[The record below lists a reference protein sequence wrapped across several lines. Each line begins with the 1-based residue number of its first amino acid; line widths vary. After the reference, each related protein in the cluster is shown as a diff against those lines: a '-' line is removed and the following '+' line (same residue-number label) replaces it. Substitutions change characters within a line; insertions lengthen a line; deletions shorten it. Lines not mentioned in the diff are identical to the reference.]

1 MFPLKFVL
9 QLQLPWQLCARWSF
23 RCQLTAKL
31 DECKS
36 MRVDTWMTDV
46 SIEVCFATAWQLAA
60 HVRVSDVS

>member
-1 MFPLKFVL
+1 LKFVL
-9 QLQLPWQLCARWSF
+9 QLHGNWQLCARSSF
-23 RCQLTAKL
+23 RCQLTKV

-60 HVRVSDVS
+60 VCTFEFQMSAD